1 MIEEFENEVIDN
13 YCILVQFDSDIDIIF
28 KSKLIYI
35 IISRITELSF
45 DDIYNYIK
53 NNFFDI
59 ENEELILSKKTKS

>member
-45 DDIYNYIK
+45 DDI
-53 NNFFDI
+53 
-59 ENEELILSKKTKS
+59 E